1 MNSRIRSLLL
11 LLSLNALHGQAMGAA
26 IDFNHDIRPIL
37 SNNCLACH
45 GPDEKERKAKLRL
58 DTRDG
63 ATADND
69 GIRAVV
75 AGNIDASELI
85 YRITTDDPDELM
97 PPPKHGK
104 HLTAGQVAI
113 FKQWIKEGANYET
126 HWSYV
131 KPSRPAVP
139 PLANGDVK
147 DGNAI
152 DAFLEI
158 QRKRKGLSA
167 SPEADKHTLIR
178 RLSLDLTGLPPTI
191 EEVDRFIADNSPD
204 SYPELVDRL
213 LAKTAFGEHWARMW
227 LDLARYADSSGYADD
242 PARTIWA
249 YRDYVINA
257 FNQNKP
263 FNQFTIEQI
272 AGDLLEKP
280 TNAQL
285 VATAFHR
292 NTQTNNE
299 GGTNDEEYRNVA
311 IVDRVNTTMATWMG
325 TTMACAQCHTHKYDP
340 ISQEEYFR
348 MFAILNQT
356 QDADR
361 RDESPTVPVLSG
373 AQKQQQEDIEERIA
387 ELEKLLVI
395 PDAQNLEAL
404 AKWEAGL
411 VGEKKQWIPLG
422 EISARAESGATFT
435 RLDDGSYLVGG
446 KSAPTDTYTIE
457 GIAKNTAITA
467 VRLDVLSHESLNHGK
482 GPGRKKGNFVLNEIE
497 LVSAADSPSKRG
509 RFVRI
514 DLPGKGKILNIAEV
528 QVFSGTENVALKG
541 TASQAG
547 NYADAVAGRAIDGNT
562 NGKYQAGSV
571 AHTALDRENLFW
583 EVDLGEPHD
592 ISRIVVWNRTD
603 AGVGPRLDGFRLSL
617 LDDKRGTVWSETYK
631 KAPQREKEIS
641 LGGGQRAVFSHA
653 TSSFD
658 QEKFGVALAV
668 DGNADGQSGWA
679 VAPQAGKDHH
689 AVFELASPLPGGK
702 LQFILRQ
709 TYGEHAIG
717 RFRISV
723 SSSPQ
728 AHRALPHKLAE
739 IIAIPVKKRSET
751 QAAELLHHFSGLNPQ
766 TVKTSAELTQ
776 LRKQLAGLKPA
787 TTVPVMRELAAG
799 KERKTNIQM
808 RGNYLDKGKEVSPGL
823 PAVFHPPED
832 TRKMDRLTLAKW
844 LTDEDNPLTA
854 RVMANRLWEMIFGI
868 GIVPTSEEFGSQ
880 GELPTHPQLL
890 DWLAVEF
897 MESGWDMKAFLKLL
911 VTSAA
916 YRQDSRIN
924 GNSIETDPD
933 NRLLARGPRF
943 RLSAEM
949 IRDQALAVS
958 GLLSSKMYGAPVRP
972 PQPSF
977 GINAAFGGGI
987 DWTTSQGEDKYRRG
1001 LYTTWRRSNPYPS
1014 MATFDAP
1021 NRETCTVSRSR
1032 TNTPLQA
1039 LVTLNDPVYIEAAQT
1054 LGRRM
1059 HAAAIS
1065 AKSATSGIGQG
1076 FRLCLS
1082 RPASESELK
1091 RLVKLFNNAHSH
1103 YKQNPAAATMMAT
1116 QPIGA
1121 APADADHAQLA
1132 ALAVVGNV
1140 LLNLDEFLMKR

>member
-11 LLSLNALHGQAMGAA
+11 LLSLVVLHGQATGAE
-26 IDFNHDIRPIL
+26 IDFNRDIRPIL
-37 SNNCLACH
+37 SNTCLRCH
-45 GPDEKERKAKLRL
+45 GPDENKRKAKRRL
-58 DTRDG
+58 DTSDG
-63 ATADND
+63 ATAEND
-69 GIRAVV
+69 GIRAIV

-97 PPPKHGK
+97 PPPKDGK
-104 HLTAGQVAI
+104 RLTAGQVAL

-126 HWSYV
+126 HWSYA
-131 KPSRPAVP
+131 KPVRPEIPEIASKNVT
-139 PLANGDVK
+139 A
-147 DGNAI
+147 GNAI
-152 DAFLEI
+152 DAFLQVRRNKE
-158 QRKRKGLSA
+158 GLRA
-167 SPEADKHTLIR
+167 SPQADQHTLIR

-191 EEVDRFIADNSPD
+191 EEVDTFIAEEGPG

-213 LAKTAFGEHWARMW
+213 LAKPAFGEHWARMW

-249 YRDYVINA
+249 YRDYVIRA
-257 FNQNKP
+257 FNNNKP
-263 FNQFTIEQI
+263 FDQFTIEQM

-280 TNAQL
+280 TSEQL

-373 AQKQQQEDIEERIA
+373 AQKQQQEEIETRIA
-387 ELEKLLVI
+387 ELEKLLVA
-395 PDAQNLEAL
+395 PDTQNLAAL
-404 AKWEAGL
+404 VKWEAGL
-411 VGEKKQWIPLG
+411 VGEKKQWLALG

-467 VRLDVLSHESLNHGK
+467 VRLDVLSHESLSHGK

-514 DLPGKGKILNIAEV
+514 DLPGKDKILNIAEV
-528 QVFSGTENVALKG
+528 QVFSGTKNVALKG
-541 TASQAG
+541 KASQAG

-571 AHTALDRENLFW
+571 AHTALGRENLFW
-583 EVDLGEPHD
+583 EVDLGEQHD
-592 ISRIVVWNRTD
+592 ISRIVIWNRTD
-603 AGVGPRLDGFRLSL
+603 AGVGPRLDGFKLSL

-641 LGGGQRAVFSHA
+641 LGGGQRAVFSLA

-658 QEKFGVALAV
+658 QEKFGVALAI
-668 DGNADGQSGWA
+668 DGNAGEHSGWA
-679 VAPQAGKDHH
+679 VAPHLGKDHH

-717 RFRISV
+717 RFKISV
-723 SSSPQ
+723 SSSSQ

-751 QAAELLHHFSGLNPQ
+751 QVAELLHHFSALNPQ
-766 TVKTSAELTQ
+766 IVKTSAELTQ
-776 LRKQLAGLKPA
+776 LKKQLASLKPA

-823 PAVFHPPED
+823 PAVFHPPKD

-844 LTDEDNPLTA
+844 LADEDNPLTA

-880 GELPTHPQLL
+880 GELPTHPELL

-916 YRQDSRIN
+916 YRQDSKIN
-924 GNSIETDPD
+924 DSSTEPDPD

-987 DWTTSQGEDKYRRG
+987 DWTTSQGDDKYRRG

-1021 NRETCTVSRSR
+1021 NRETCTVRRSR

-1039 LVTLNDPVYIEAAQT
+1039 LVTLNDPVYIEAAQA
-1054 LGRRM
+1054 LARRM
-1059 HAAAIS
+1059 YPVAIK
-1065 AKSATSGIGQG
+1065 AKSAASGIGHG

-1082 RPASESELK
+1082 RPAGAAELT
-1091 RLVKLFNNAHSH
+1091 RLTELFNSAHSH

-1121 APADADHAQLA
+1121 APADADHPQLA

>member
-1 MNSRIRSLLL
+1 MLLRNAIIILSSL
-11 LLSLNALHGQAMGAA
+11 STATAKVS
-26 IDFNHDIRPIL
+26 FNNDIRPLL
-37 SNNCLACH
+37 SNTCLRCH
-45 GPDEKERKAKLRL
+45 GPDENKRKAKRRL
-58 DTRDG
+58 DTREG
-63 ATADND
+63 AAAEND
-69 GIRAVV
+69 GVRAIV

-85 YRITTDDPDELM
+85 HRITTDDPDELM
-97 PPPKHGK
+97 PPAKSGK
-104 HLTAGQVAI
+104 RFTPEQIAL
-113 FKQWIKEGANYET
+113 FKQWIKEGAEYET

-131 KPSRPAVP
+131 KPVRPEIP
-139 PLANGDVK
+139 EIANK
-147 DGNAI
+147 NATIGNAI
-152 DAFLEI
+152 DALLQVRRDRE
-158 QRKRKGLSA
+158 GLSS
-167 SPEADKHTLIR
+167 SPEADRHTLIR

-191 EEVDRFIADNSPD
+191 AEVDTFTADNSPG

-213 LAKTAFGEHWARMW
+213 LAKPAFGEHWARMW

-249 YRDYVINA
+249 YRDYVIRA
-257 FNQNKP
+257 FNENKP
-263 FNQFTIEQI
+263 FDRFTIEQI
-272 AGDLLEKP
+272 AGDLLENP
-280 TNAQL
+280 ASEQL

-361 RDESPTVPVLSG
+361 RDEGPTIPVLSG
-373 AQKQQQEDIEERIA
+373 AQKQQQEEIETQIA
-387 ELEKLLVI
+387 ELEKSLVT
-395 PDAQNLEAL
+395 PNPQNLEAL
-404 AKWEAGL
+404 VKWEAGL
-411 VGEKKQWIPLG
+411 LGEKKQWLPLG

-435 RLDDGSYLVGG
+435 ALDDGSYLVAG
-446 KSAPTDTYTIE
+446 KSAPTDTYTIV

-467 VRLDVLSHESLNHGK
+467 VRLDVLSHESLSHWK
-482 GPGRKKGNFVLNEIE
+482 GPGRKGNFVLNEIE

-514 DLPGKGKILNIAEV
+514 DLPGKNKIINIAEV
-528 QVFSGTENVALKG
+528 QVFSGNDNVALKG
-541 TASQAG
+541 KANQAST
-547 NYADAVAGRAIDGNT
+547 YADAMAGRAIDGNT
-562 NGKYQAGSV
+562 DGNYQAGSV
-571 AHTALDRENLFW
+571 AHTAVDKADPFW
-583 EVDLGEPHD
+583 EVDLGGQHD
-592 ISRIVVWNRTD
+592 ITRIVLWNRTD
-603 AGVGPRLDGFRLSL
+603 GAIQNRLDGFTLSL
-617 LDDKRGTVWSETYK
+617 LDDKRGTVWTATHK
-631 KAPQREKEIS
+631 KAPQHDQEIS
-641 LGGGQRAVFSHA
+641 LGGGQQAVFSHA

-658 QEKFGVALAV
+658 QEKFGVSLAI
-668 DGNADGQSGWA
+668 DGNAGGHSGWS
-679 VAPQAGKDHH
+679 VAPQMGKDHH
-689 AVFELASPLPGGK
+689 AIFELASPLPGGK
-702 LQFILRQ
+702 LQFTLRQ

-723 SSSPQ
+723 SGSAQ

-739 IIAIPVKKRSET
+739 IIAIAVKKRSET
-751 QAAELLHHFSGLNPQ
+751 QVAELLHHFSGLNPEA
-766 TVKTSAELTQ
+766 VKASAELTK
-776 LRKQLAGLKPA
+776 LRRQLAGLKPA

-823 PAVFHPPED
+823 PAVFHQPKD

-844 LTDEDNPLTA
+844 LADEDNPLTA

-880 GELPTHPQLL
+880 GELPTHPELL

-897 MESGWDMKAFLKLL
+897 MASGWDMKAFLKLL

-924 GNSIETDPD
+924 DSSTEPDPD

-977 GINAAFGGGI
+977 GIKAAFGGGI

-1021 NRETCTVSRSR
+1021 NRETCTVRRSR

-1039 LVTLNDPVYIEAAQT
+1039 LVTLNDPVYIEAAQA
-1054 LGRRM
+1054 LARRM
-1059 HAAAIS
+1059 YTVAIK
-1065 AKSATSGIGQG
+1065 AKSAASGIGHG

-1082 RPASESELK
+1082 RPAGKAELA
-1091 RLVKLFNNAHSH
+1091 RLTKLFDNAHSH
-1103 YKQNPAAATMMAT
+1103 YKQDPAAATMMAT
-1116 QPIGA
+1116 QPLGA
-1121 APADADHAQLA
+1121 APQGMDHAQLA